1 MSWSQVIATCL
12 CYMLAADA
20 LAQEAGDPG
29 KGLLYALETCAG
41 CHGVQAA
48 DRISPRPGTATFKLI
63 ANTPGMTGIA
73 ISAWLQTPHKSM
85 PDLIIAAEDRRNVI
99 AYILS
104 LRNEPMP
111 R

>member
-1 MSWSQVIATCL
+1 MNWSRVFAACL
-12 CYMLAADA
+12 VVA
-20 LAQEAGDPG
+20 LASDARAQEPGDPG
-29 KGLLYALETCAG
+29 KGLRFAQETCAG

-48 DRISPRPGTATFKLI
+48 DRVSPRPGLATFYLI

-73 ISAWLQTPHKSM
+73 ISAWLRTPHKSM
-85 PDLIIAAEDRRNVI
+85 PDLIIASEDRNNVI

-104 LRNEPMP
+104 LRSDPTP